1 MYYFD
6 SAYVAKCYLN
16 DPDSERVRDLV
27 REPVTLVSSSI
38 CIAEVSCAIHR
49 RVREKALTQK
59 QGQEL
64 CDLFRMHCEEH
75 VWMLTP
81 LSDRMLWD
89 VSQALKTIAAGVF
102 VRAGDAI
109 HLISARQAGFNDV
122 WTNDRHMLLAAP
134 HFGLKGHS
142 V

>member
-1 MYYFD
+1 MYYLD

-16 DPDSERVRDLV
+16 DSDSERVRQMV
-27 REPVTLVSSSI
+27 KEPVELVSSAI

-49 RVREKALTQK
+49 RIREGELTRR

-64 CDLFRMHCEEH
+64 CDVFRGH
-75 VWMLTP
+75 VDGGVWTLVP
-81 LSDRMLWD
+81 LSDRLLWD
-89 VSQALKTIAAGVF
+89 LSQVLMGMPPGVF

-109 HLISARQAGFNDV
+109 HLISARQHGFRDV
-122 WTNDRHMLLAAP
+122 WTNDRHMLSAAGQ
-134 HFGLKGHS
+134 FGLRGRS

>member
-16 DPDSERVRDLV
+16 DPDSEQVRGMV
-27 REPVTLVSSSI
+27 REPVELVSSSI
-38 CIAEVSCAIHR
+38 CIAEVSCAIQR
-49 RVREKALTQK
+49 RIREGELTRR

-64 CDLFRMHCEEH
+64 CGLFRSH
-75 VWMLTP
+75 VDEGVWTLVP
-81 LSDRMLWD
+81 LSDRLLWD
-89 VSQALKTIAAGVF
+89 LSQVLRSIPPSVF

-109 HLISARQAGFNDV
+109 HLISARQHGFHDV
-122 WTNDRHMLLAAP
+122 WTNDRHMLSAASQ
-134 HFGLKGHS
+134 FGLKGHS

>member
-16 DPDSERVRDLV
+16 DPDSERVRALV
-27 REPVTLVSSSI
+27 REPVELVSSSI

-49 RVREKALTQK
+49 RIRQKALTRR

-64 CDLFRMHCEEH
+64 CDLFRAHAKDG
-75 VWMLTP
+75 VWTLVP
-81 LSDRMLWD
+81 LSDRLLWD
-89 VSQALKTIAAGVF
+89 VSDVLKTTPPGVF

-109 HLISARQAGFNDV
+109 HLVSARHRGFADI
-122 WTNDRHMLLAAP
+122 WTNDRHVLSAAA
-134 HFGLKGHS
+134 HFSG
-142 V
+142 

>member
-16 DPDSERVRDLV
+16 DPDSERVRKMV
-27 REPVTLVSSSI
+27 REPVELVSSAI

-49 RVREKALTQK
+49 RIREGELTRR

-64 CDLFRMHCEEH
+64 CDVFRGH
-75 VWMLTP
+75 VDEGIWTLVP
-81 LSDRMLWD
+81 LSDRLLWD
-89 VSQALKTIAAGVF
+89 LSPVLIGMPPGVF

-109 HLISARQAGFNDV
+109 HLISARQHGFRDV
-122 WTNDRHMLLAAP
+122 WTNDRHMLSAASQ
-134 HFGLKGHS
+134 FGLRGRS

>member
-1 MYYFD
+1 MYYLD

-16 DPDSERVRDLV
+16 DSDSERVRQMV
-27 REPVTLVSSSI
+27 REPVELVSSAL

-49 RVREKALTQK
+49 RIREGELTRR

-64 CDLFRMHCEEH
+64 CDVFRRH
-75 VWMLTP
+75 VDEGVWTLVP
-81 LSDRMLWD
+81 LSARLLWD
-89 VSQALKTIAAGVF
+89 LSQVLMSMAPGVF

-109 HLISARQAGFNDV
+109 HLISARQHGFHDV
-122 WTNDRHMLLAAP
+122 WTNDRHMLSAASQ
-134 HFGLKGHS
+134 FGLRGRS

>member
-16 DPDSERVRDLV
+16 DPDSEQVRKMV
-27 REPVTLVSSSI
+27 MEPVEMVSSSI

-49 RVREKALTQK
+49 RIREGELTRR
-59 QGQEL
+59 QGHEL
-64 CDLFRMHCEEH
+64 FELFQGHVEEG
-75 VWMLTP
+75 VWTLVP
-81 LSDRMLWD
+81 ISDRLLWD
-89 VSQALKTIAAGVF
+89 LSQVLRAIACGVF

-109 HLISARQAGFNDV
+109 HLISARQRGFRDV
-122 WTNDRHMLLAAP
+122 WTNDRHMLSAARQ
-134 HFGLKGHS
+134 FGLKGRS